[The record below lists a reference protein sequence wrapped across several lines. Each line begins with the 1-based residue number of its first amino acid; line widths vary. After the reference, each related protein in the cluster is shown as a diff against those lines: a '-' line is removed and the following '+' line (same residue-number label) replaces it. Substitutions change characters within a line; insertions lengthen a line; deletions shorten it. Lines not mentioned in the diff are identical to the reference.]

1 MNGDFLTSIGDL
13 MIRVNLKRYL
23 FTFIAFSVFNIS
35 AQDSSDESID
45 LIEDVIVTS
54 RRREE
59 TAQSVPVAISAFSSD
74 DLMNQNITTTD
85 ELDNIAPNLSFFQN
99 GSIGNAT
106 SIGIRGV
113 GSSFTS
119 SVREPS
125 VGVYVDGAYI
135 SRQQGNIFDL
145 WDINRVEVIR
155 GPQGT
160 LFGRNNTTGA
170 IQLVYNKPS
179 EEVEGALKVGFGSRN
194 LQSTSYM
201 YNTSIS
207 DNFSLRLTGSNLSQQ
222 GHVLNTETSQMWGE
236 KDMDNNRIQLRFS
249 PNEDLDIN
257 LSHHMYSQN
266 GKRNLGAC
274 RILNTSAPLLG
285 AYSIAQLTPTIIKNC
300 NSSVPGKSGSE
311 SSSGDM
317 TGETSR
323 TILSIEQNL
332 EIGTLTINHSKTDV
346 ESTLASWG
354 MGLESSAAPFISPQ
368 NMYMNGDYDSTEI
381 RLNGSTGKL
390 DWVVGYFEFN
400 ETATSYT
407 ETVYFNNYLPDPF
420 FQTIDLTCAYVPQA
434 CVGGVNYAGSILV
447 SAYAAILGVKN
458 LSEFSTTDSMISS
471 DAIFLEGTYALSNNL
486 NITAGWRTTSD
497 NKKADTSWIRPNYS
511 MVDGTINRPV
521 SGSPTPQMTGC
532 EQTLKNNGATCS
544 GDKDFD
550 DDTMRLI
557 LDYTFDNGNMIYAS
571 YSEGF
576 ASGGFQNDATLL
588 KLAPE
593 YVDAIEVGSKGTYL
607 DGRLRFN
614 ASYFTLDY
622 QNKQQ
627 SIGYISESGSA
638 INTSQSVE
646 SVDISGHEV
655 ELTYFLFENL
665 AFIYSQGETDGT
677 YNKFIS
683 IIDGKDL
690 SNDPYNAFGPESNS
704 SFSIMHIANSNGVDI
719 TSNLSLEM
727 KGNNILNLSDNVSE
741 PNYEVLNFTQSID
754 FNNNISMQ
762 IYGKN
767 ILDTFYATDG
777 YGSVELA
784 GFFTKYYAPGSEY
797 GLTITKNF

>member
-1 MNGDFLTSIGDL
+1 MN
-13 MIRVNLKRYL
+13 VNLNRYL
-23 FTFIAFSVFNIS
+23 FTLIAFSVFSIS
-35 AQDSSDESID
+35 AQDSSDESAN

-59 TAQSVPVAISAFSSD
+59 AAQSVPVAISAFSSS
-74 DLMNQNITTTD
+74 DLLTQNITTTD
-85 ELDNIAPNLSFFQN
+85 DLDNVAPNLSFFQD
-99 GSIGNAT
+99 GAVGNAT

-125 VGVYVDGAYI
+125 VGVYIDGAYI

-145 WDINRVEVIR
+145 WDISRVEVIR

-179 EEVEGALKVGFGSRN
+179 DEVEAAIKVGFGSRN
-194 LQSTSYM
+194 LQSTSYL
-201 YNTSIS
+201 YNTPIS
-207 DNFSLRLTGSNLSQQ
+207 ENISLRITGSDLKQQ

-236 KDMDNNRIQLRFS
+236 KDMQNNRIQLRYS
-249 PNEDLDIN
+249 PTNDLNID
-257 LSHHMYSQN
+257 LSHHMYTQN

-285 AYSIAQLTPTIIKNC
+285 AYSIAQLTPAIIENC

-323 TILSIEQNL
+323 TILSIEQDL
-332 EIGTLTINHSKTDV
+332 EFGTLTINHSNTKV
-346 ESTLASWG
+346 ESSLASWG
-354 MGLESSAAPFISPQ
+354 MGLESQAAPFISPQ
-368 NMYMNGDYDSTEI
+368 NIFMNGDYDSTEI
-381 RLNGSTGKL
+381 RLNGSSGKL
-390 DWVVGYFEFN
+390 DWVIGYFEFN
-400 ETATSYT
+400 ETATSYA

-420 FQTIDLTCAYVPQA
+420 FQTIDLTCIYVPQA

-447 SAYAAILGVKN
+447 SAYAAILGVKD

-471 DAIFLEGTYALSNNL
+471 DAMFLEGTYALTNNL

-497 NKKADTSWIRPNYS
+497 NKKADTSWIRPTYS
-511 MVDGTINRPV
+511 MVTGSINRPV
-521 SGSPTPQMTGC
+521 VGTPTPQMAGC
-532 EQTLKNNGATCS
+532 VQTLKNNGATCS

-557 LDYTFDNGNMIYAS
+557 LDYTFDNGNIVYAS

-593 YVDAIEVGSKGTYL
+593 YVDAIELGTKGTYM

-614 ASYFTLDY
+614 ASYFVLDY

-646 SVDISGHEV
+646 SVEITGHEV
-655 ELTYFLFENL
+655 ELTYFLSDNL
-665 AFIYSQGETDGT
+665 AVMYSLGETDGT

-683 IIDGKDL
+683 VIDGKDL
-690 SNDPYNAFGPESNS
+690 SNNPYNAFGPESNT
-704 SFSIMHIANSNGVDI
+704 SFSIMHMTNIDGIDI
-719 TSNLSLEM
+719 TSNLSLDM

-741 PNYEVLNFTQSID
+741 PEYEVLNFTQSIN
-754 FNNNISMQ
+754 FNNSVSMQ

-767 ILDTFYATDG
+767 ILDEVYATNG

-797 GLTITKNF
+797 GLNLTKTF

>member
-85 ELDNIAPNLSFFQN
+85 DLDNIAPNLSFFQN

-447 SAYAAILGVKN
+447 SAYA
-458 LSEFSTTDSMISS
+458 
-471 DAIFLEGTYALSNNL
+471 
-486 NITAGWRTTSD
+486 
-497 NKKADTSWIRPNYS
+497 DT
-511 MVDGTINRPV
+511 
-521 SGSPTPQMTGC
+521 
-532 EQTLKNNGATCS
+532 K
-544 GDKDFD
+544 
-550 DDTMRLI
+550 
-557 LDYTFDNGNMIYAS
+557 
-571 YSEGF
+571 
-576 ASGGFQNDATLL
+576 
-588 KLAPE
+588 
-593 YVDAIEVGSKGTYL
+593 
-607 DGRLRFN
+607 
-614 ASYFTLDY
+614 
-622 QNKQQ
+622 
-627 SIGYISESGSA
+627 
-638 INTSQSVE
+638 
-646 SVDISGHEV
+646 
-655 ELTYFLFENL
+655 
-665 AFIYSQGETDGT
+665 
-677 YNKFIS
+677 
-683 IIDGKDL
+683 ID
-690 SNDPYNAFGPESNS
+690 PA
-704 SFSIMHIANSNGVDI
+704 
-719 TSNLSLEM
+719 
-727 KGNNILNLSDNVSE
+727 
-741 PNYEVLNFTQSID
+741 
-754 FNNNISMQ
+754 
-762 IYGKN
+762 
-767 ILDTFYATDG
+767 
-777 YGSVELA
+777 
-784 GFFTKYYAPGSEY
+784 
-797 GLTITKNF
+797 

>member
-1 MNGDFLTSIGDL
+1 
-13 MIRVNLKRYL
+13 MIKDKLNRYL
-23 FTFIAFSVFNIS
+23 FTLIAFSAFSTS
-35 AQDSSDESID
+35 AQDLTNESVN
-45 LIEDVIVTS
+45 LIEDVIVTA

-59 TAQSVPVAISAFSSD
+59 AAQSVPVAISVFSSD
-74 DLMNQNITTTD
+74 SLTNQNITTTD
-85 ELDNIAPNLSFFQN
+85 DLDNIAPNLSFFQD
-99 GSIGNAT
+99 GAVGNAT

-201 YNTSIS
+201 YNTPIS
-207 DNFSLRLTGSNLSQQ
+207 NNFSLRLTGSNLSQQ
-222 GHVLNTETSQMWGE
+222 GHVLNTETRQMWGE
-236 KDMDNNRIQLRFS
+236 KDMENNRIQLRYS
-249 PNEDLDIN
+249 PNEDLNIN
-257 LSHHMYSQN
+257 LSQHFYSQN

-274 RILNTSAPLLG
+274 RILNISAPLLG

-593 YVDAIEVGSKGTYL
+593 YVDAIEVGTKGTYL

-704 SFSIMHIANSNGVDI
+704 TFSIMHIANSNGVDI

>member
-1 MNGDFLTSIGDL
+1 
-13 MIRVNLKRYL
+13 
-23 FTFIAFSVFNIS
+23 
-35 AQDSSDESID
+35 
-45 LIEDVIVTS
+45 
-54 RRREE
+54 
-59 TAQSVPVAISAFSSD
+59 
-74 DLMNQNITTTD
+74 
-85 ELDNIAPNLSFFQN
+85 
-99 GSIGNAT
+99 
-106 SIGIRGV
+106 
-113 GSSFTS
+113 
-119 SVREPS
+119 
-125 VGVYVDGAYI
+125 
-135 SRQQGNIFDL
+135 
-145 WDINRVEVIR
+145 
-155 GPQGT
+155 
-160 LFGRNNTTGA
+160 
-170 IQLVYNKPS
+170 
-179 EEVEGALKVGFGSRN
+179 
-194 LQSTSYM
+194 
-201 YNTSIS
+201 
-207 DNFSLRLTGSNLSQQ
+207 
-222 GHVLNTETSQMWGE
+222 
-236 KDMDNNRIQLRFS
+236 
-249 PNEDLDIN
+249 
-257 LSHHMYSQN
+257 
-266 GKRNLGAC
+266 
-274 RILNTSAPLLG
+274 
-285 AYSIAQLTPTIIKNC
+285 
-300 NSSVPGKSGSE
+300 
-311 SSSGDM
+311 
-317 TGETSR
+317 
-323 TILSIEQNL
+323 
-332 EIGTLTINHSKTDV
+332 
-346 ESTLASWG
+346 

-593 YVDAIEVGSKGTYL
+593 YVDAIEVGTKGTYL

-767 ILDTFYATDG
+767 ILDKVYATDG